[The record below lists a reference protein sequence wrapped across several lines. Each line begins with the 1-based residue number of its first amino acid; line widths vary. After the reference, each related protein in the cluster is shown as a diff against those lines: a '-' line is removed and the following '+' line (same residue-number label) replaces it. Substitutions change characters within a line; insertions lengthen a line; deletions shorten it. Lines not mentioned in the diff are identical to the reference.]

1 MEWSQFFK
9 TSKLSR
15 LIIQNEILERNIHFT
30 AIASIFTVFIN
41 FFHILLFYLNLD
53 PAPTKEY
60 FWRMGVILSHTIS
73 MFYFIFIAIVFNYYR
88 KTHKISKRFLKFLL
102 LFTYI
107 ILTLFGVSLAVLD
120 QIVTSS
126 ISPFMF
132 VSICLPFLVL
142 IHPRI
147 TTLISFLS
155 YLLFYFTLPL
165 TQTDVHILLSN
176 RVNAFSF
183 VGVGMFLSIFMWN
196 IVLSRYTQERII
208 KKQKEDLE
216 VSYKRSLEVGET
228 LKIANATKDKFFSII
243 AHDLRGSFSSIYSF
257 SEMIESEISNF
268 SKQTTLEYIALIK
281 TSAKNT
287 FLLLENLLDWA
298 NSQTGRISYSPSKFN
313 MNEIISNATNLMLAS
328 AQKKQ
333 ISLQVVNKEPLLVFL
348 DQKMI
353 ETILRN
359 LISNAIKFS
368 PQGGSI
374 ELDSKSVGDKIILC
388 VSDSG
393 VGISPATK
401 DSLFKIDKSISSLGT
416 SGELGSGLGLI
427 LVKEF
432 VDKNKG
438 NIQIESELG
447 KGTKIILE
455 FPNDSH

>member
-1 MEWSQFFK
+1 
-9 TSKLSR
+9 
-15 LIIQNEILERNIHFT
+15 
-30 AIASIFTVFIN
+30 
-41 FFHILLFYLNLD
+41 
-53 PAPTKEY
+53 
-60 FWRMGVILSHTIS
+60 
-73 MFYFIFIAIVFNYYR
+73 
-88 KTHKISKRFLKFLL
+88 
-102 LFTYI
+102 
-107 ILTLFGVSLAVLD
+107 
-120 QIVTSS
+120 
-126 ISPFMF
+126 
-132 VSICLPFLVL
+132 
-142 IHPRI
+142 
-147 TTLISFLS
+147 
-155 YLLFYFTLPL
+155 
-165 TQTDVHILLSN
+165 
-176 RVNAFSF
+176 
-183 VGVGMFLSIFMWN
+183 
-196 IVLSRYTQERII
+196 
-208 KKQKEDLE
+208 
-216 VSYKRSLEVGET
+216 
-228 LKIANATKDKFFSII
+228 
-243 AHDLRGSFSSIYSF
+243 
-257 SEMIESEISNF
+257 
-268 SKQTTLEYIALIK
+268 
-281 TSAKNT
+281 
-287 FLLLENLLDWA
+287 
-298 NSQTGRISYSPSKFN
+298 